1 MTSLSRRHLIVRSA
15 PINWPLWVGLGLLV
29 VVAYLALYG
38 STLAP
43 RDPLQ
48 ENFIVQNTRTGK
60 FVKPPLPAF
69 TVPGFPLGSDEF
81 GRDVLSQ
88 LLWAVRPTLT
98 LVLVVAALRLTLGT
112 LIGLL
117 SGWSAGWR
125 GRLLDGL
132 ISAGLAAPVLFVAL
146 CLIAAVGQRWG
157 IWAFVAGLSVTGWA
171 EAARL
176 VREQTRGIKRQPY
189 IEAARAL
196 GASGGQ
202 ILLRHIL
209 PQLMPLVWILFS
221 FEASSTLL
229 TSAGLGFLGYF
240 INSIWIPLGD
250 FSGIRAS
257 GLPDLGQMLAGVAN
271 IQRQPWSTLAAG
283 SLVVITVLGFNLLG
297 EGLRLRWS
305 LERLNRR
312 QNALQHRLNAL
323 IEDIEVRW
331 FDPLSTWRRDMTTAL
346 ALGSLLVVML
356 SGGWWLYRSQLAPS
370 ARAAITVPG
379 DHLWAAEQHD
389 AQGTFWTSAIGPA
402 GEPVVKWVYTHTTS
416 FLGGPAVA
424 ANGTLYVVDGD
435 STVHAI
441 SPEGHGLWQ
450 TPLPSPAFFGGLGLS
465 ELGDIYVVGL
475 QGEVYAV
482 TSEGHLRWAFQPET
496 DFNALSGPIVGPDG
510 TIYYATD
517 VKLVALT
524 VDGNVRWIKN
534 LPLYGY
540 SSPLPRLDA
549 SGQYLFFEDV
559 ILDAH
564 TGATLFGRSD
574 QPISKYV
581 VGVNGGAYLR
591 TQTALLEWTPT
602 DEGATLSEYAKW
614 DLRSLGLGFRFPN
627 DAGVLPDGRAWVY
640 YASGFEFVKL
650 VWLDA
655 SHQPLTP
662 IDYPYRSPARLLGID
677 GQATTYL
684 CGVAENEALGHAVL
698 ECRAN
703 APGSNAPT
711 WKVALDSGQLIATVN
726 AAPVGAAIPRGQS
739 YPVGGAIVPGHVYVA
754 TGDGYLYALGT
765 P

>member
-1 MTSLSRRHLIVRSA
+1 MASLTRPTTFRAAS
-15 PINWPLWVGLGLLV
+15 INWPLWVGLALLAAV
-29 VVAYLALYG
+29 VYLALFG
-38 STLAP
+38 PMLAP
-43 RDPLQ
+43 RNPLQ
-48 ENFIVQNTRTGK
+48 ENFIVQNIRTGK

-117 SGWSAGWR
+117 SGWSATWR

-146 CLIAAVGQRWG
+146 CFIAAVGQRWG
-157 IWAFVAGLSVTGWA
+157 LWAFVAGLSLTGWA

-176 VREQTRGIKRQPY
+176 VREQTRGLKQQPY

-196 GASGGQ
+196 GASNGQ
-202 ILLRHIL
+202 IILRHVL

-250 FSGIRAS
+250 FSGLRAS
-257 GLPDLGQMLAGVAN
+257 GRPDLGQMLAGVSN
-271 IQRQPWSTLAAG
+271 IQRQPWSVLAAG
-283 SLVVITVLGFNLLG
+283 TLVAFTVLGFNLLG
-297 EGLRLRWS
+297 EGLRSRWS
-305 LERLNRR
+305 LDRLGRR
-312 QNALQHRLNAL
+312 QNALQRRVNAL
-323 IEDIEVRW
+323 IEFVEVRW
-331 FDPLSTWRRDMTTAL
+331 FDPLSAWRRNAATGL
-346 ALGSLLVVML
+346 ALGSLLVMMVA
-356 SGGWWLYRSQLAPS
+356 GGWWLYRSQLAPK
-370 ARAAITVPG
+370 ARAAIAVPG

-389 AQGTFWTSAIGPA
+389 AQGSFWTSAVGPT
-402 GEPVVKWVYTHTTS
+402 GEPVVQWVYSQTAG
-416 FLGGPAVA
+416 FLGGPVVA
-424 ANGTLYVVDGD
+424 ADGTVYVVDGD

-441 SPEGHGLWQ
+441 SPEGQGLWQ
-450 TPLPSPAFFGGLGLS
+450 TTLPGPAFFGGLALS
-465 ELGDIYVVGL
+465 ELGDVYVIGER
-475 QGEVYAV
+475 GEVYAV
-482 TSEGHLRWAFQPET
+482 TSEGHLRWAFQPDTEFT
-496 DFNALSGPIVGPDG
+496 ALSGPIVGPDG
-510 TIYYATD
+510 TIYYSTD
-517 VKLVALT
+517 AKLIALT
-524 VDGNVRWIKN
+524 VDGQARWIKN

-540 SSPLPRLDA
+540 ASPLPRLDA

-581 VGVNGGAYLR
+581 VGVNGGVYLR
-591 TQTALLEWTPT
+591 TQTALLEWKPT
-602 DEGATLSEYAKW
+602 DEGATLSEFATW

-627 DAGVLPDGRAWVY
+627 DAGVLPDGRAWIY

-655 SHQPLTP
+655 NHQPLTP
-662 IDYPYRSPARLLGID
+662 IDYPYRNPARLVGLD
-677 GQATTYL
+677 GAATTYI
-684 CGVAENEALGHAVL
+684 CGVTNNETLKRAVV

-703 APGSNAPT
+703 APGANAPD
-711 WKVALDSGQLIATVN
+711 WKIALDSGQAIAVVN
-726 AAPVGAAIPRGQS
+726 AAPVGAALPRGVP
-739 YPVGGAIVPGHVYVA
+739 YPVGGAIVPGRVYIV
-754 TGDGYLYALGT
+754 TGDGYLYALGA